1 MNVSCEAV
9 VSPPLRV
16 TADGT
21 FSSSPPPSL
30 LIVAEANGV
39 YDDLTA
45 RIGAIVSRMR
55 TGPALN
61 DPKVSIDT
69 PVYFPSLKRPSSHSC
84 EKRF

>member
-1 MNVSCEAV
+1 MIVSCEAV

-21 FSSSPPPSL
+21 FSSSPPPSF